1 MPRVSRSADGTA
13 AGVDVGRGTAQPN
26 AQATDTE
33 ATNMKACSVLTS
45 NKSSVIGD
53 GVLVTQCFVDGVAV
67 VLNTVLAEPT
77 PPGRVNEVVSLAASS
92 GFCAALAGKI
102 ADENRA
108 LGW

>member
-53 GVLVTQCFVDGVAV
+53 GVLVTQCFVDDVAV
-67 VLNTVLAEPT
+67 VLNLDDH
-77 PPGRVNEVVSLAASS
+77 VVGVS
-92 GFCAALAGKI
+92 GEGSFHVDLNG
-102 ADENRA
+102 
-108 LGW
+108 LG

>member
-67 VLNTVLAEPT
+67 VLNLDDHGV
-77 PPGRVNEVVSLAASS
+77 GVSGEGSS
-92 GFCAALAGKI
+92 HVDLNG
-102 ADENRA
+102 
-108 LGW
+108 LG